1 MRQGNTRFR
10 AWFVL
15 SMTMTRFGGRL
26 AWCMCS
32 ARPSSMD
39 AACNK
44 HQAYNFQQQQTHH
57 RKHTSNRLRLLV
69 FSIRAAARLAL
80 EPRLA
85 QHD

>member
-1 MRQGNTRFR
+1 
-10 AWFVL
+10 
-15 SMTMTRFGGRL
+15 
-26 AWCMCS
+26 
-32 ARPSSMD
+32 MD